1 MTAAKRRWR
10 RRWPLERRRWNRWA
24 RVAGEGQSF
33 FLTSSSQLLDSES
46 FVTSLGAKSP
56 DVLSFL
62 KGNGNSEKLIDLV
75 VSVESPAFPPGADPQ
90 DVPTEVQ
97 TQRRHAYVAYQAL
110 TTDAMCEVM
119 IEDYA
124 LLDKLFS
131 FLDHPSQNDALKN
144 GYFSKI
150 VLTVYE
156 KYPAELFL
164 YFSIK
169 AHMVKKF
176 CNNIK
181 NLFVME
187 LLFKFI
193 DSLSSHQWLADEHL
207 IGQLV
212 DLLDEEKYDV
222 ETQESAVRT
231 LEIICNICSY
241 CLADDHQILTNS
253 GFMFYEQVKAASKS
267 DPHFRVAQYNDQ
279 TQQLE
284 YVRPAR
290 VVYNAPRLQEMISID
305 NAGGVAALVTPEHEM
320 YAQKQQSWTKAPA
333 SALMACDSALFQTQ
347 AKNGVAVPP
356 SKRDRRFVDALG
368 LSAQQVP
375 AFLRLLGGWLC
386 NGGFV
391 LGGADAIG
399 VAGDAELLR
408 GALDELGVEQH
419 LVAVGSNAR
428 PARCVAERR
437 YVEFFRA
444 ECGLGAAV
452 AWLPSW
458 VFGLERSE
466 MRALIE
472 GMSGGANMSVTT
484 MSAEFCEQLEHLMVL
499 AGYSVATRIHQ
510 GGAREVCFADE
521 ASAAIQTKSEVTRV
535 SYSSYTWC
543 VTVPSGL
550 IVTRRA
556 AKSADG
562 SIAKTSRPLVIGNC
576 PYSVLVTQILETE
589 AVTSKLLHYTL
600 APGETRDF
608 RVRQGLGIVIQVLN
622 LLHKETDNFEFEE
635 GGGAESEDPQDKEP
649 PYFVQQFTARL
660 PEFVEVLKAPS
671 GLPPHKN
678 AGVAIPN
685 PFGFT
690 RLRVLEFVVGLIGT
704 GFPVV
709 VARLEEL
716 DVFSVCVKIFF
727 ENPWNNFAHHQV
739 YLLLSRILSTSTD
752 FATVERVLRRS
763 HFVELTLEAFAK
775 NDSRTAGY
783 FGHAVELCNEV
794 LNCAAMSPEVAAVLD
809 ANPEWAGF
817 VEQKLEPVNAI
828 SNAGPVG
835 GFGGE
840 DEEEDE
846 EDFSYDP
853 EQYYY
858 GMPGPEEPG
867 EDGGEGGGAGG
878 GEYAPVGDGEGGDD
892 DGGQFRAAQAML
904 DVDAAMTED
913 QLLDMEIEQDL
924 KNLSIEP
931 SPEAEGEREAGGD
944 GEGAT
949 NNDEFS

>member
-1 MTAAKRRWR
+1 M
-10 RRWPLERRRWNRWA
+10 
-24 RVAGEGQSF
+24 
-33 FLTSSSQLLDSES
+33 LDSES
-46 FVTSLGAKSP
+46 FVTSLGSKSP

-62 KGNGNSEKLIDLV
+62 KSSGHTEKLIDLV
-75 VSVESPAFPPGADPQ
+75 VSVESPALPPGADPT
-90 DVPTEVQ
+90 DVPAELQ

-110 TTDAMCEVM
+110 TSDALCELM

-164 YFSIK
+164 YFAIK

-253 GFMFYEQVKAASKS
+253 GYMFYEQVVEAARHNPK
-267 DPHFRVAQYNDQ
+267 FRIAQYNDK
-279 TQQLE
+279 TEQLE

-290 VVYNAPRLQEMISID
+290 VVYNRPSAQELVSIGD
-305 NAGGVAALVTPEHEM
+305 EKQQMRFDDASNVYGELASSSNGVSVLVTKEHELYVRKGKADASTDVNQSEIDQSWAKIPASDLMRGDETVAALFL
-320 YAQKQQSWTKAPA
+320 A
-333 SALMACDSALFQTQ
+333 Q
-347 AKNGVAVPP
+347 AKNGLKVSSANRSRSLVQLGP
-356 SKRDRRFVDALG
+356 S
-368 LSAQQVP
+368 
-375 AFLRLLGGWLC
+375 FLRMC
-386 NGGFV
+386 GFAMGDGV
-391 LGGADAIG
+391 LQVRADAVRFRASEG
-399 VAGDAELLR
+399 TFLCDAFK
-408 GALDELGVEQH
+408 ELGVDYQCVEKGVFS
-419 LVAVGSNAR
+419 VADTRV
-428 PARCVAERR
+428 
-437 YVEFFRA
+437 VEFFRA
-444 ECGLGAAV
+444 EFGHACVDQENGCSFAKAACKV
-452 AWLPSW
+452 PRFA
-458 VFGLERSE
+458 FTLEKSG
-466 MRALIE
+466 MREFIRGVQMAAGESDSSSICT
-472 GMSGGANMSVTT
+472 SSVVIRD
-484 MSAEFCEQLEHLMVL
+484 QLEHLLFL
-499 AGYSVATRIHQ
+499 AGFSTSTSLKRVGQARVAVWEVSFSDESCVATAMMR
-510 GGAREVCFADE
+510 
-521 ASAAIQTKSEVTRV
+521 TKCDVRSVP
-535 SYSSYTWC
+535 YQSYTWC

-556 AKSADG
+556 GRDVAG
-562 SIAKTSRPLVIGNC
+562 IVVKTSRPVIVGNC

-600 APGETRDF
+600 APGATRDF

-622 LLHKETDNFEFEE
+622 LLHKDMDNFEFEE
-635 GGGAESEDPQDKEP
+635 AAGAESDDAQDKEP

-671 GLPPHKN
+671 SLPSHKN
-678 AGVAIPN
+678 AGVTIPS

-716 DVFSVCVKIFF
+716 DVFSVCVAIFF
-727 ENPWNNFAHHQV
+727 DNPWNNFAHHQV

-752 FATVERVLRRS
+752 FVTVERVLRRS
-763 HFVELTLEAFAK
+763 RFVELTLEAFAN
-775 NDSRTAGY
+775 NDSRSAGY

-794 LNCAAMSPEVAAVLD
+794 LNCASMSPEVAAVLD
-809 ANPEWAGF
+809 ANPDWATF

-840 DEEEDE
+840 DDEEEE

-858 GMPGPEEPG
+858 GMPAP
-867 EDGGEGGGAGG
+867 GGEGGQ
-878 GEYAPVGDGEGGDD
+878 GEGYAPVGDGEGDEGN
-892 DGGQFRAAQAML
+892 FEAAQTML

-924 KNLSIEP
+924 KNLSIEG
-931 SPEAEGEREAGGD
+931 SPEAGEGGD
-944 GEGAT
+944 GGA
-949 NNDEFS
+949 NDN